1 MKRLPS
7 TPLFLLLLLM
17 SVLPVGPA
25 AWAQDAAGGEVYLD
39 QAAPLPAQ
47 ETITAGEAIERIQD
61 RLRPHDANALE
72 AHLLGGFQRGGSFG
86 LVTQRGTGNTARL
99 DQAGPANLAVLS
111 QQGDR
116 NTALLEQVGAGNLYG
131 AWLTGDDNVTNVTQ
145 RGADNVYLLDFE
157 GDALQHRVV
166 QQGTGNQA
174 VQIGAGAAPFGIE
187 QRGDHMEIVVRHGA
201 AVR

>member
-1 MKRLPS
+1 MRRLPS
-7 TPLFLLLLLM
+7 IPLFLLLLMM
-17 SVLPVGPA
+17 SGPA
-25 AWAQDAAGGEVYLD
+25 AWAQDAARDEVYLD
-39 QAAPLPAQ
+39 QTASLPAQ
-47 ETITAGEAIERIQD
+47 ETITAGEAIGLTQD

-72 AHLLGGFQRGGSFG
+72 AHLLGGFRQGGSFG
-86 LVTQRGTGNTARL
+86 LVTQQGAGNTARL

-174 VQIGAGAAPFGIE
+174 VQIGAGAVPFDIE